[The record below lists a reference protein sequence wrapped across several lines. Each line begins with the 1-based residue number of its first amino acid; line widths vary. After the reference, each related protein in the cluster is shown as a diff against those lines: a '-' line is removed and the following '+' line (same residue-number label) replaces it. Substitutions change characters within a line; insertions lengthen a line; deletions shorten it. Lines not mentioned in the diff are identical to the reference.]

1 MVATIDKALHLL
13 LGGSSTPKASHISF
27 LSCMMSHMR
36 RLNRYFNLISTSL
49 KTFFVSPKD
58 IHEEPDNLIALPC
71 CGDWTYLCK
80 QPEDYSWMLV
90 RVSPLLDMIRKYEFS
105 EVLLDLEEL
114 PLDFK
119 RANEIVE
126 LLRFSPV
133 SGAMND
139 LIHYASLHLTTP
151 ISCSSFIAF
160 LKTMTWA
167 TAYSFTYVI
176 PFWNPIEHRDRVLF
190 TDMHMVSPS

>member
-1 MVATIDKALHLL
+1 MNARSCVFATRHDQN
-13 LGGSSTPKASHISF
+13 S
-27 LSCMMSHMR
+27 R
-36 RLNRYFNLISTSL
+36 
-49 KTFFVSPKD
+49 
-58 IHEEPDNLIALPC
+58 
-71 CGDWTYLCK
+71 
-80 QPEDYSWMLV
+80 Q
-90 RVSPLLDMIRKYEFS
+90 YEFS

-139 LIHYASLHLTTP
+139 LMIHYASLHLTTP

-160 LKTMTWA
+160 LKTMT
-167 TAYSFTYVI
+167 
-176 PFWNPIEHRDRVLF
+176 
-190 TDMHMVSPS
+190 